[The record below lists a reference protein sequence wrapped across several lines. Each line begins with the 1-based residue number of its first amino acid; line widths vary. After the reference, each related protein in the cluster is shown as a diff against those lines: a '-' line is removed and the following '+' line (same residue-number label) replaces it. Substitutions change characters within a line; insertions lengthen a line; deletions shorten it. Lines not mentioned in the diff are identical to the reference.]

1 MNKILIVSATKGE
14 NYILAKKIHDLCEP
28 NISKKYISLEDY
40 DLPLFK
46 ASNYNDLK
54 DKHSEVIKLI
64 TDELVNANGLII
76 CAPEYNG
83 NIPPIL
89 ANTISWISVSTDYWR
104 DAFINKFA
112 LIATNSGGPAVKY
125 SISLKNQ
132 LEHLG
137 MIVMPQYISVSSNN
151 PLNDQNVQ
159 KKIKQFLKHV

>member
-14 NYILAKKIHDLCEP
+14 NYILAKKIFELCDSDV
-28 NISKKYISLEDY
+28 NKKYISLEDY
-40 DLPLFK
+40 DLPLFT
-46 ASNYNDLK
+46 ASNYEDLK
-54 DKHSEVIKLI
+54 EKYSSVIESV
-64 TDELVNANGLII
+64 TDELVKANGLIF

-89 ANTISWISVSTDYWR
+89 ANAISWISVSTDYWR

-137 MIVMPQYISVSSNN
+137 MIVMPQYISVTSSS
-151 PLNDQNVQ
+151 PLKDELAQ
-159 KKIKQFLKHV
+159 KKIKQFLKHL